1 MDGSALDAVLCA
13 VVTALTDLQL
23 PCLKVSRQEDD
34 ESEFE
39 EKQIQIL
46 EQVSF
51 HSPGKFTRLD
61 FQKHHIDFT
70 SYPVAATFAVRK
82 MPSDNRVGRFLLDL
96 CIEMEIS

>member
-51 HSPGKFTRLD
+51 TRQANLHDSIFRNITSVSLPIQLLPHSL
-61 FQKHHIDFT
+61 
-70 SYPVAATFAVRK
+70 
-82 MPSDNRVGRFLLDL
+82 
-96 CIEMEIS
+96 